1 MRSLESRQLSINPY
15 SQNNFKVCLSSAFMK
30 LQECTNLQDAQQFL
44 RGQSATFKKTVET
57 ALILK
62 QNPDPRQRAL
72 GDGFMAAAVQELD
85 KAEQPAEH
93 NDKGLKTKGEHF
105 VKEADLTDGDKSG
118 TDGSEQSSSNSGPT
132 KQEGT
137 EEPVG
142 DLGNPEMST
151 ENQMKEGFP
160 PMGGQPQQ
168 APMGPPGLDP
178 GIAQAMAPQM
188 PQLPQMNMPQ
198 QIQQMQ
204 YTVKKYMEA
213 YVRPLAKQV
222 TALTKAN
229 TFLSN
234 QIKEIQS
241 LKTGLDLHSIRENR
255 GVIQEAIPTTVNNI
269 DPSQIPPRIYEKQY
283 HLESERQN
291 IVELDNMIS
300 NSKNLPYN

>member
-1 MRSLESRQLSINPY
+1 
-15 SQNNFKVCLSSAFMK
+15 MK
-30 LQECTNLQDAQQFL
+30 LQECANLEEAQPFL
-44 RGQSATFKKTVET
+44 RGKSATFKKTVET

-72 GDGFMAAAVQELD
+72 GDGFMAAALQELD

-93 NDKGLKTKGEHF
+93 NDDGLKTKGDHF
-105 VKEADLTDGDKSG
+105 VKEETLADGDKSG
-118 TDGSEQSSSNSGPT
+118 TEGSEQSSSNSGPT
-132 KQEGT
+132 PKEGT

-142 DLGNPEMST
+142 DLGNPEMAT

-234 QIKEIQS
+234 QIKEIQT
-241 LKTGLDLHSIRENR
+241 LKSGLDLHSVRENR
-255 GVIQEAIPTTVNNI
+255 PRIQEAIPTVVSNI

-283 HLESERQN
+283 HLESERHS

-300 NSKNLPYN
+300 NGKNLPYN